1 LNEPYDEN
9 LIFPLDMEMTILELA
24 DGGKITVGDALKYI
38 NLDIVVPPI
47 ETPKEEGSEDEEEE
61 FPKETDH
68 PEVPKSLCQ
77 DCLDKLQSMY
87 EFKYRCEE
95 NREYLKNHVKELADA
110 REAAERAA
118 RDAIVAELQFDI
130 NNIDSL
136 PDKLIPKQDMKQK
149 RNRKPKDPNDS
160 GSRRKKPVDRTV
172 IIAEDSQVDSAIYI
186 RKMVTTPEKSP
197 DQKAHSSKRKSK
209 HVVIE
214 DIAVGEKPK
223 PPKYDRTI
231 RKKEPLCDINSQNE
245 SIKSEADTSSTS
257 ISITE
262 AKEPVGKSIR
272 DEEPIF
278 EDDEEEESKAK
289 RPKRTRK

>member
-1 LNEPYDEN
+1 
-9 LIFPLDMEMTILELA
+9 MTILELA

-38 NLDIVVPPI
+38 NLDIVVPPLDP
-47 ETPKEEGSEDEEEE
+47 PKEYPESEEDEFEAD
-61 FPKETDH
+61 KEDDPAKLDH

-118 RDAIVAELQFDI
+118 REAIVAELQFDI

-136 PDKLIPKQDMKQK
+136 PDKLIPKADMRQK
-149 RNRKPKDPNDS
+149 RTRKPKDPNDS
-160 GSRRKKPVDRTV
+160 GTRKKRTKSSDRSV
-172 IIAEDSQVDSAIYI
+172 IIAEDSQTDNAIYI
-186 RKMVTTPEKSP
+186 RTLITTPEKNSP
-197 DQKAHSSKRKSK
+197 EAKTHSSKRKSK
-209 HVVIE
+209 HVVIQ

-223 PPKYDRTI
+223 PQKYDRNV
-231 RKKEPLCDINSQNE
+231 RKKEPLCDVNNQNDSVN
-245 SIKSEADTSSTS
+245 SIKSEAETSTTLVIEVKQS
-257 ISITE
+257 
-262 AKEPVGKSIR
+262 EPVQKSIL
-272 DEEPIF
+272 DDEPIF
-278 EDDEEEESKAK
+278 EDDEEESKAK